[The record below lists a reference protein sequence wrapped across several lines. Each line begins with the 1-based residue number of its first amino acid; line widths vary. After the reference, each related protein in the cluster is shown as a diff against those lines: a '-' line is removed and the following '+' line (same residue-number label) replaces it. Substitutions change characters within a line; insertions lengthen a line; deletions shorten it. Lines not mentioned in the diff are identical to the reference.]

1 MIYHHVVKNTTNISN
16 FLVLQNNCLVQCL
29 CCYSESYTDS
39 KHLLPVCEYVR

>member
-16 FLVLQNNCLVQCL
+16 FLVLLNNCLQCL